1 MKNKIRIKSIIC
13 ICLALLLS
21 ILAVN
26 PQKVEAA
33 STVGILSI
41 ISDGNTDD
49 DWYGVHSFLLY
60 KNTSKQNQIVAGV
73 KVRPNH
79 SITIGTYGNKSDG
92 KGVYINLEA
101 FLATKYGAY
110 SSRVSLSIPVTSS
123 TLKNINYK
131 IKKCNKWTYT
141 NNCSWFAKEVW
152 NFAVPKS
159 QRISISFPIT
169 PKKLSDIIK
178 KKRKYKNKIA
188 LPKVYSAVYRYKTNN
203 IATHASSSTKKSSS
217 SISK

>member
-1 MKNKIRIKSIIC
+1 M
-13 ICLALLLS
+13 LLS

-141 NNCSWFAKEVW
+141 NNCSWFAKRYGILR
-152 NFAVPKS
+152 S
-159 QRISISFPIT
+159 QKAKEF
-169 PKKLSDIIK
+169 L
-178 KKRKYKNKIA
+178 
-188 LPKVYSAVYRYKTNN
+188 LVFL
-203 IATHASSSTKKSSS
+203 
-217 SISK
+217 

>member
-1 MKNKIRIKSIIC
+1 MKNKKRFKSIIC
-13 ICLALLLS
+13 ICLAFLLCV
-21 ILAVN
+21 LAIN
-26 PQKVEAA
+26 PQKAEAA

-49 DWYGVHSFLLY
+49 EWYGVHSFLLY
-60 KNTSKQNQIVAGV
+60 KNTSKKSQIVAGV
-73 KVRPNH
+73 KVKPNQ
-79 SITIGTYGNKSDG
+79 SITIGTYGNKADG

-101 FLATKYGAY
+101 FLATKSGAY

-131 IKKCNKWTYT
+131 IKKCNKWTYS

-152 NFAVPKS
+152 NFAAPKS
-159 QRISISFPIT
+159 KRISISFPIT
-169 PKKLSDIIK
+169 PKKLSDYIK
-178 KKRKYKNKIA
+178 KKRNYKNKIA
-188 LPKVYSAVYRYKTNN
+188 LPKVYSDVYRYYSNN
-203 IATHASSSTKKSSS
+203 RVTHASSNTKKSST